1 MSTPRIT
8 SAPVGVIVQ
17 PAGPLYDALSELA
30 RDARFVFFAGLPGTG
45 KSLLI
50 HQLAHLAH
58 ARGRT
63 ITLLQW
69 DVARPAFEASE
80 AGRRYPQIN
89 GVTHCIIRIA
99 VGRWARG
106 ALTRWDAQ
114 NSGEA
119 HLLIGETPFVGHRL
133 IELARPAEDPAEP
146 LLASESARFIVPVP
160 SRAVRQHLEAE
171 RERRIREPQ
180 HARESEDA
188 PPHVMRELWQ
198 QLAAT
203 ARAMGI
209 ANPADVNGKTP
220 YDPQVYRDFYLRI
233 LSERHAQ
240 ALAQDDILPAG
251 ALSAYDFVVPCA
263 ELVPAADEV
272 ALSIHS
278 VERDYP
284 TQADVE
290 REIEAWYRK

>member
-1 MSTPRIT
+1 MTESVQSP
-8 SAPVGVIVQ
+8 GLIVPQ
-17 PAGPLYDALSELA
+17 HEPLYNALSELA
-30 RDARFVFFAGLPGTG
+30 RNARFVFFAGLPGTG

-58 ARGRT
+58 AQGRML
-63 ITLLQW
+63 TLLQW
-69 DVARPAFEASE
+69 DVVRPAFEASE
-80 AGRRYPQIN
+80 AGRRYPQVN
-89 GVTHCIIRIA
+89 GVTHGIVRIA

-106 ALTRWDAQ
+106 ALARWNAR
-114 NSGEA
+114 NSGQA
-119 HLLIGETPFVGHRL
+119 HLLIGETPLVGHRL
-133 IELARPAEDPAEP
+133 IELARPAADQAEA
-146 LLASESARFIVPVP
+146 LLASESAQFIVPVP
-160 SRAVRQHLEAE
+160 SREVRQHLESE

-180 HARESEDA
+180 HERESEDA

-203 ARAMGI
+203 ARALGI
-209 ANPADVNGKTP
+209 ANPADVDGKTP

-233 LSERHAQ
+233 LNKRHAQ
-240 ALAQDDILPAG
+240 ALEQDEILPAG

-263 ELVPAADEV
+263 ELVPAADE
-272 ALSIHS
+272 AAAAIQA

-290 REIEAWYRK
+290 REIDAWYR